1 MVDIATRP
9 PATRA
14 IVAEIAK
21 RQNIPAFYLAKI
33 MPRLARAGLVHTSL
47 GAAGGITL
55 AIPADSISLL
65 QVIEAIDGPFEL
77 NLCSQDPQ
85 KCDLHATCP
94 TCETWCRAQSQ
105 LSQTLANTR
114 LSDLAARADG
124 ESYTKQTKVLRG

>member
-55 AIPADSISLL
+55 AIPADSIF
-65 QVIEAIDGPFEL
+65 GPSTT
-77 NLCSQDPQ
+77 SQSNPS
-85 KCDLHATCP
+85 AP
-94 TCETWCRAQSQ
+94 AGAGR
-105 LSQTLANTR
+105 
-114 LSDLAARADG
+114 
-124 ESYTKQTKVLRG
+124 